1 MEDERHIQHIRSH
14 VAWCGALAAV
24 RGDDDIDLALGREGG
39 GQRMSEAYKAPWLGS
54 LPLAMA
60 IRAQSDA
67 GEPIVAADPASA
79 ASGIYR
85 EIARKLAARV
95 STLPRDL
102 SDKFGVIQVK
112 RT

>member
-1 MEDERHIQHIRSH
+1 M
-14 VAWCGALAAV
+14 AA
-24 RGDDDIDLALGREGG
+24 
-39 GQRMSEAYKAPWLGS
+39 
-54 LPLAMA
+54 
-60 IRAQSDA
+60 
-67 GEPIVAADPASA
+67 EPESA
-79 ASGIYR
+79 AAGIYR